1 MFTIATGLSIVL
13 LTLALIAILGPM
25 VYRGGSAVFFQGTV
39 EFRKMQRNLFGRGD
53 EQALNAEIAETQKV
67 RQHVYDMIDEFRKGV
82 DVETLSEQVR
92 DIHRQF
98 GQELRDKNV
107 PADQYTK
114 LRELTRQI
122 RDKLETAF
130 HSQDINEIKRIVAEV
145 LKDADNPL
153 LQGTSAEKLFTLAR
167 QFLQAAGQIDLSKHH
182 EYAVALQEVEGLLF
196 RSDSLPGLLGPRPG
210 EPPAPLVMLR
220 YGATRWDQ
228 ARALL
233 DRFLWVEQWVKE
245 EPGEDSPTRQDALG
259 APAPLVMKRTPRA
272 DLFPQSLRPLFAYVE
287 QNADKMLR
295 PQRTVYWQF
304 LLDDNVNSHY
314 FGGIGPEIL
323 GTMLITVVG
332 MLFVIP
338 LGVISAAYLVE
349 CASDGW
355 TMRIIRMGINT
366 LAGVPSIVFGL
377 FGLAFFVLFLF
388 PLLGFEPKPC
398 ILAASLTLAVL
409 TLPVMIRASEEAI
422 RSVPQSYKEGSLALG
437 ASRFHTFVAVTF
449 PAALPGIL
457 TGIIL
462 SLSRIAGETAPILFT
477 GAVSLGAVP
486 HSVFDPTRTLSY
498 GSYDMAVGD
507 RLAMMVPHN
516 QYGMVVTL
524 VLLILL
530 LNAAAIMLRT
540 RVFKKLA
547 GH

>member
-1 MFTIATGLSIVL
+1 MNLRVRGRLDQVFTAATALSVVL
-13 LTLALIAILGPM
+13 LTLILVAILGPM
-25 VYRGGSAVFFQGTV
+25 VYRGSSAVFFQGTV
-39 EFRKMQRNLFGRGD
+39 EFRKMQRNVFGRGE
-53 EQALNAEIAETQKV
+53 EQALKAEIAETEKV
-67 RQHVYDMIDEFRKGV
+67 RQQVYEIVDSFKKGV
-82 DVETLSEQVR
+82 DVEALSEQVR
-92 DIHRQF
+92 EIHRQF

-107 PADQYTK
+107 PTDQYTK
-114 LRELTRQI
+114 LRELTRRI
-122 RDKLETAF
+122 RDKLEAAF
-130 HSQDINEIKRIVAEV
+130 HSQDIAEIKRTVAEV
-145 LKDADNPL
+145 LKDADNPQL
-153 LQGTSAEKLFTLAR
+153 KGTSAEKLSAIAR
-167 QFLQAAGQIDLSKHH
+167 QFLQAAGQIDLSKHQ
-182 EYAVALQEVEGLLF
+182 EYAAALQEVEGILF
-196 RSDSLPGLLGPRPG
+196 HSGSLPGLLGPRPG

-228 ARALL
+228 AQALL
-233 DRFLWVEQWVKE
+233 DQFLWAEQWVE
-245 EPGEDSPTRQDALG
+245 EKPGE
-259 APAPLVMKRTPRA
+259 PLVMKRKPRA
-272 DLFPQSLRPLFAYVE
+272 ELFPESWRPLFAYVE
-287 QNADKMLR
+287 QNADRMLHPR
-295 PQRTVYWQF
+295 RTIYWQF
-304 LLDDNVNSHY
+304 LIDDNVNSHY

-398 ILAASLTLAVL
+398 ILAASMTLAVL

-422 RSVPQSYKEGSLALG
+422 RSVPASYKEGSLALG
-437 ASRFHTFVAVTF
+437 ASRFRTFVAVTF

-457 TGIIL
+457 TGVIL

-477 GAVSLGAVP
+477 GAISLGAVP
-486 HSVFDPTRTLSY
+486 HSVFDPARTLSY

-530 LNAAAIMLRT
+530 LNAAAIVLRT
-540 RVFKKLA
+540 RVFKKLR

>member
-1 MFTIATGLSIVL
+1 MVARGSS
-13 LTLALIAILGPM
+13 AI
-25 VYRGGSAVFFQGTV
+25 FFQGTV

-53 EQALNAEIAETQKV
+53 EQALAAEIAQTEQV
-67 RQHVYDMIDEFRKGV
+67 RRQVYTLIDGFKKGV
-82 DVETLSEQVR
+82 DTEALSEQAR
-92 DIHRQF
+92 QLYRQF

-107 PADQYTK
+107 SGQQYTK

-130 HSQDINEIKRIVAEV
+130 HSQNIDEIQRLVAEV
-145 LKDADNPL
+145 LKDADHPEL
-153 LQGTSAEKLFTLAR
+153 KGTSAEKLCALAR

-182 EYAVALQEVEGLLF
+182 EYAAALQEVEGILF
-196 RSDSLPGLLGPRPG
+196 HSESLPGLLGPRPG
-210 EPPAPLVMLR
+210 EPPQPLVMLC

-228 ARALL
+228 AQKLL
-233 DRFLWVEQWVKE
+233 DRFLWVEQWVE
-245 EPGEDSPTRQDALG
+245 EKPGAS
-259 APAPLVMKRTPRA
+259 LVMQRKPRA
-272 DLFPQSLRPLFAYVE
+272 DLFPESLRPLFTYVQQNVE
-287 QNADKMLR
+287 QMLQPR
-295 PQRTVYWQF
+295 RTVYWQF
-304 LLDDNVNSHY
+304 LLDDNVSSHY

-323 GTMLITVVG
+323 GTLLITLVG
-332 MLFVIP
+332 MLFVVP
-338 LGVISAAYLVE
+338 LGIVSAAYLVE

-398 ILAASLTLAVL
+398 ILAAAMTLAVL
-409 TLPVMIRASEEAI
+409 ALPVMIRASEEAI
-422 RSVPQSYKEGSLALG
+422 RSVPASYKEGSLALG
-437 ASRFHTFVAVTF
+437 ASRFRTFIAVTF

-457 TGIIL
+457 TGVIL

-477 GAVSLGAVP
+477 GAVSLGSVP

-530 LNAAAIMLRT
+530 LNGAAIVLRT
-540 RVFKKLA
+540 RVFKKLR